1 MIDGLWHGIITYGLF
16 ALAVGRKSRGGVG
29 LMSLA
34 CCASP
39 LLSSPLFQRCF
50 GGGDQGGSSL
60 WERVPWWNRWAPTY
74 LVVVVVGL
82 GGSGCWFWLV
92 GRWIMAMTT

>member
-1 MIDGLWHGIITYGLF
+1 M
-16 ALAVGRKSRGGVG
+16 GGVG

-50 GGGDQGGSSL
+50 GGGDQGGSLLYGSECL
-60 WERVPWWNRWAPTY
+60 GGIDGHLLY
-74 LVVVVVGL
+74 LVVVVGL
-82 GGSGCWFWLV
+82 GGSGCWIWLV